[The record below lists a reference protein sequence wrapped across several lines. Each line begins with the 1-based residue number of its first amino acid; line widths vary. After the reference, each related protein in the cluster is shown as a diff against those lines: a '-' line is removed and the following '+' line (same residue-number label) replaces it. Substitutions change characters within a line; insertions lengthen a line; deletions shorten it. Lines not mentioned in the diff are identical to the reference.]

1 VKTHMVN
8 GIAIVAPPHSHLV
21 GGKETDELQDAIRD
35 LMDHGNRCLVVDLG
49 SVIHMTSI
57 VIGML
62 VGFHTSYANRNGHMK
77 LCNVDKRI
85 DNIFIIT
92 KLSFVFD
99 VYPSERKAIESFA
112 PGTCA

>member
-1 VKTHMVN
+1 MKTRTVN
-8 GIAIVAPPHSHLV
+8 GIAILAPPHSHLT
-21 GGKETDELQDAIRD
+21 GGSETDELQNAIRGLID
-35 LMDHGNRCLVVDLG
+35 QGNRCLVVDLG
-49 SVIHMTSI
+49 SVTHVSSI
-57 VIGML
+57 VIGMF
-62 VGFHTSYANRNGHMK
+62 VGFHASYANRNGQMK